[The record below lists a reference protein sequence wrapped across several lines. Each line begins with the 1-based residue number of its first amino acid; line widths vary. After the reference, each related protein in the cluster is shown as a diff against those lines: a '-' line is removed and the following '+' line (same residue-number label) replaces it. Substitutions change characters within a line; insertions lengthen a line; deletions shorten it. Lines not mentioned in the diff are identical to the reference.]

1 MGSFDG
7 DFTLTGLGFFYLD
20 LDLDFVFLFG
30 LEVGISVFLL
40 FFLCWGR
47 SISSLSVG
55 WV

>member
-7 DFTLTGLGFFYLD
+7 DFIAKALGFFYLD
-20 LDLDFVFLFG
+20 LDLDLVFFLG

-47 SISSLSVG
+47 SISSRSVG
-55 WV
+55 